1 MRRTCQLLLALLV
14 LAASSAA
21 AQTCNVNNPSGTCTT
36 GNVTISNVTFP
47 TVLSL
52 TISGTTAALTAPTIG
67 SFGPDSTATIT
78 DAALTSVVAAGNTGF
93 HVTMRTTATNWT
105 SSGTP
110 PVPKPN
116 SDLTWGTSPGGP
128 FTSISTTPVT
138 ILSSASRSNPITV
151 NLSFRTKWNFIQNTT
166 GTYTLPLVF
175 TLVSP

>member
-1 MRRTCQLLLALLV
+1 MRRTFPLFLALIV
-14 LAASSAA
+14 VGTSAVA
-21 AQTCNVNNPSGTCTT
+21 AQTCNVNNPSGSCNT
-36 GNVTISNVTFP
+36 GNVTISSVTFP

-52 TISGTTAALTAPTIG
+52 TISGTTATLTAPTIG

-78 DAALTSVVAAGNTGF
+78 DANLTSVVAAGNTGF

-105 SSGTP
+105 STGTP
-110 PVPKPN
+110 PAPKPN
-116 SDLTWGTSPGGP
+116 SDLTWGTSSGGP
-128 FTSISTTPVT
+128 FSTISTTPVT
-138 ILSSASRSNPITV
+138 IITSASRSNPITV